1 MLTLNC
7 QLSINCAW
15 ILKFIL
21 TGFVQISRL
30 NLCLTLW
37 SRSHRLSYRLC
48 YPLKKPKDFNA
59 QLKFLLAYVL
69 HSWQLGDCYRI
80 SMSTRI
86 RTSLFFFIFIFFT
99 LAESRQLLIKIAL
112 YLELFRF
119 LQFVVKLDKIS
130 LCSSSPHI
138 SSRREFTALAH
149 HGLFARPGDQIYQAA
164 QITSSSSLSQF
175 AALGE
180 TFVGFHTT
188 ASSLRGRR

>member
-1 MLTLNC
+1 MLTLYY
-7 QLSINCAW
+7 QLCVNSEIYTDRFCSNFPTEFMFDFMITITQIIIQTLLPFEKAKRLQCSI
-15 ILKFIL
+15 K
-21 TGFVQISRL
+21 IST
-30 NLCLTLW
+30 C
-37 SRSHRLSYRLC
+37 
-48 YPLKKPKDFNA
+48 
-59 QLKFLLAYVL
+59 V
-69 HSWQLGDCYRI
+69 
-80 SMSTRI
+80 
-86 RTSLFFFIFIFFT
+86 RTSLLTAWQLLPNLYVHTNPDIAFFFFFT